1 MKNLIQQT
9 FRKFFKENPSK
20 LSTKALERASNIQ
33 KPRAG
38 TPHDWGDYERYL
50 KEFEKERSD

>member
-9 FRKFFKENPSK
+9 FRKFFKGNPSK

-38 TPHDWGDYERYL
+38 TPHDWEDYERYL

>member
-1 MKNLIQQT
+1 MQKLIQQT

-33 KPRAG
+33 RPRAG
-38 TPHDWGDYERYL
+38 TPHDWEDYERYL

>member
-1 MKNLIQQT
+1 MKKLIQQT

-33 KPRAG
+33 RPRAG
-38 TPHDWGDYERYL
+38 TPHEWEDYERYL
-50 KEFEKERSD
+50 KEFEKESSD

>member
-9 FRKFFKENPSK
+9 FRKIFKENPSK

-38 TPHDWGDYERYL
+38 TPHDWEDYERYL
-50 KEFEKERSD
+50 KEFEKEKSD

>member
-9 FRKFFKENPSK
+9 FRKIFKENPNK

-33 KPRAG
+33 RPRAG
-38 TPHDWGDYERYL
+38 TPHEWEDYERYL
-50 KEFEKERSD
+50 KEFEKEKSD

>member
-33 KPRAG
+33 RPRAR
-38 TPHDWGDYERYL
+38 TPHEWEDYERYL
-50 KEFEKERSD
+50 KEFEKESSD